1 MRIILAVLALFLG
14 SLVPA
19 FATGSLTCEAEDKSI
34 ALAVQA
40 ALGGLRRGTVMNF
53 GGTLALKVRTA
64 PADLRKLDL
73 KQEDVTQAWLDS
85 KVFKLEIYRERTE
98 SPGAYVLLTIDTRK
112 VDENRYRGRYTL
124 TFDVAGPDNAFGSRP
139 TRVQG
144 DAACGVD

>member
-1 MRIILAVLALFLG
+1 
-14 SLVPA
+14 
-19 FATGSLTCEAEDKSI
+19 
-34 ALAVQA
+34 VQA

-53 GGTLALKVRTA
+53 GGTLALKVRTT